1 MYRSSPFR
9 NTLNTGYVTG
19 LDMCSVCT
27 ENGFAWLAQ
36 YICNVYMKTPCT
48 CSEKTLKK
56 TEELDGR
63 MISCHGKKAMKTRP
77 YRAMGPKTK
86 LNWPN
91 ASKGPKTCTLESMGN
106 NLKKPANFLA
116 FSVVFFSYF
125 FFVFLIIYRF
135 TVCTWLGQF
144 QCYHFP
150 SWVLDPVEFSTSF
163 YVQDGRTLIITN
175 LKIRHRLVLGCLGKN
190 DLHIGSLMGS
200 SIIPTTATS
209 RHESVLTEA

>member
-9 NTLNTGYVTG
+9 GAFNTGYITA

-36 YICNVYMKTPCT
+36 YICNVYMKTPCA

-63 MISCHGKKAMKTRP
+63 MISCHGKKAMKTRLTG
-77 YRAMGPKTK
+77 RWGPKTK

-91 ASKGPKTCTLESMGN
+91 ASIGPKTCTLW
-106 NLKKPANFLA
+106 NLWERTWKNRQISLHFQL
-116 FSVVFFSYF
+116 YF
-125 FFVFLIIYRF
+125 FIFLVFLMIYKF
-135 TVCTWLGQF
+135 TVCTRLRQF

-163 YVQDGRTLIITN
+163 YPQDGGTLMITN

-200 SIIPTTATS
+200 SNIPTTTTS
-209 RHESVLTEA
+209 RQESVLTEA